1 MLAETNRLFMIPAPS
16 NFSSLVDTLAKQGV
30 EVSVLIEALNAYLD
44 ENESISDSFS
54 IAEEDHDVWF
64 YRNIIQDFIAIIE

>member
-1 MLAETNRLFMIPAPS
+1 MIPTPS

-30 EVSVLIEALNAYLD
+30 EVSILIEALNAYLA

-64 YRNIIQDFIAIIE
+64 YRNIIQDFISIIE